1 MVFLVLDRFY
11 TPLLKIVWLPTGKGE
26 GWFGC
31 VHVCNVLVV
40 FFSLDLSKLWV
51 PVFYTT
57 EQDMWRAHRHYFPT
71 QAPGKERERER
82 VHVCVSCFNTKPYLV
97 LVV

>member
-1 MVFLVLDRFY
+1 MWREDNIPQLLLHLAYCVYHNDCVHNNPYSKSFLKMVFLVLDRFY

-57 EQDMWRAHRHYFPT
+57 EQDM
-71 QAPGKERERER
+71 
-82 VHVCVSCFNTKPYLV
+82 
-97 LVV
+97 